1 MKKGLAY
8 LALLAV
14 FIFVPL
20 SVRGAEESGSL
31 RIRMQY
37 EDRAVSGGVVSLYYV
52 GQWTH
57 EGFSFAGP
65 FAKCGLDVEDL
76 QPETAAALAAFAS
89 ERDIPGQSQTVGD
102 SGTVLF
108 TDLEEGLYLAVQSDA
123 APGYLPMNPFLIQ
136 MPQEVNGSNIHHI
149 EARPKLTPEDSPKDP
164 QLPQTG
170 QLKWPVPVLL
180 AGGAVL
186 LILGCFGGRKKG
198 ENGK

>member
-1 MKKGLAY
+1 MRKGLMY

-14 FIFVPL
+14 LIFVPL
-20 SVRGAEESGSL
+20 SARGAEESGSL

-37 EDRAVSGGVVSLYYV
+37 EDRNVSGGVITLYSV
-52 GQWTH
+52 GRWTH

-89 ERDIPGQSQTVGD
+89 EREIPGQSQAVSN

-108 TDLEEGLYLAVQSDA
+108 ADLEEGLYLAVQTGV
-123 APGYLPMNPFLIQ
+123 APGYLPMNPFLIRI
-136 MPQEVNGSNIHHI
+136 PQEINGSKIYHI

-180 AGGAVL
+180 TGGAAL
-186 LILGCFGGRKKG
+186 LMVACFGGRKKG